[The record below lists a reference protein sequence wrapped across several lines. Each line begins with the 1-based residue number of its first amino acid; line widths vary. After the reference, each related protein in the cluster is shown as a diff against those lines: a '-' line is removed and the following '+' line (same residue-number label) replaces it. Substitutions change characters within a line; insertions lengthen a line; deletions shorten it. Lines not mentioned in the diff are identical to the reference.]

1 MAITINLVISNMCL
15 ILNNNNKQ
23 RNNMNNF
30 KKIGLSAL
38 AGSLVAFS
46 AHAGELS
53 ATGSASLTMS
63 DSDVNGTTIRGNQ
76 FSMGDSITLTGSGE
90 MDNGMTISVSF
101 EIDNDDTGGGEVYDS
116 HSMTLDTNGFG
127 KITFAGHGGSSA
139 MSAVDDVTPNAYE
152 ESWDIVTGA
161 DGTGNDADNINGVSG
176 NNMFTYKS
184 DDMSGAV
191 FTVAYLNASDAIT
204 DVSYMD
210 IGIEVSPEMV
220 DGLTLG
226 YAQGETEVTSGT
238 VIDDQTM
245 YAKYVYGSF
254 TLGYQVSESDGTLAA
269 SDRDHT
275 MMGVSYAVTE
285 NLTLAYNQSTKDH
298 GTDTDDQ
305 EATGISAS
313 YTQGGI
319 TIGGAMNDVE
329 NVGFDATS
337 DLEGYEF
344 NIAFAF

>member
-1 MAITINLVISNMCL
+1 M
-15 ILNNNNKQ
+15 NKL
-23 RNNMNNF
+23 

-46 AHAGELS
+46 AQAGSLTAS
-53 ATGSASLTMS
+53 GSASLTFS
-63 DSDVNGTTIRGNQ
+63 NADDTSAAAEGNQ
-76 FSMGDSITLTGSGE
+76 WTMGDSITFSGSGE
-90 MDNGMTISVSF
+90 MDNGMTISVSY
-101 EIDNDDTGGGEVYDS
+101 ELDGDAADTSSELDS
-116 HSMTLDTNGFG
+116 HSMTLNTNGYG
-127 KITFAGHGGSSA
+127 TITFAGHGGSSA
-139 MSAVDDVTPNAYE
+139 MSAIDDVTPNAYE

-161 DGTGNDADNINGVSG
+161 DANNVDGLSG

-184 DDMSGAV
+184 ESVGGAT
-191 FTVAYLNASDAIT
+191 FTLAYLNASDAIT

-210 IGIEVSPEMV
+210 IAVEVKPEMV

-226 YAQGETEVTSGT
+226 YGMGETEEATGT

-254 TLGYQVSESDGTLAA
+254 TVGYQVSESDGSA
-269 SDRDHT
+269 SSSDLTNT
-275 MMGVSYAVTE
+275 MMGVSYAVTD
-285 NLTLAYNQSTKDH
+285 NLSIGYSQSTKDI
-298 GTDTDDQ
+298 GNDTDDQ
-305 EATGISAS
+305 EATGLSAS

-319 TIGGAMNDVE
+319 TIGGAMNEVD